1 MSGWTV
7 GSSEYMVGDESRSGW
22 LVADGGK
29 QCAMFGF
36 QLEKNSYRVLR
47 KLARCFKKAKVQA

>member
-1 MSGWTV
+1 M
-7 GSSEYMVGDESRSGW
+7 
-22 LVADGGK
+22 ADGGK